1 MTLTPEP
8 TAPLEE
14 AKAQP
19 TDPPADSTDIG
30 GDTAAGDLTARSS
43 SGTMWTGVSLVAGK
57 GIVAVSTI
65 VLGRVLDAQVF
76 GLFGIGL
83 LVIGYLQFLNDFG
96 IASAV
101 INLTGKDRRLASVAF
116 WLNIGLG
123 VAMTAITWLAAPLIA
138 DFFKE
143 ESATAIVRGL
153 GFVFLI
159 RSVGAVHDALLKRDL
174 KMRSVT
180 VAETVTAFSKAL
192 LTIGL
197 ALFGFGVWSLVW
209 GHLVGALL
217 GSIVFWLVNPWRPDR
232 LSAMSNPVDGTR
244 RLLGFG
250 SQMTLIDILG
260 AINKNVD
267 YLLIGRGIGT
277 VALGVYTMA
286 FRLPELLID
295 GINLVAA
302 KVAFPLFSQLQD
314 DKEKGKLALAKMLRL
329 VSVIV
334 VPAGVGMAIV
344 ADPLVRVAL
353 GDKWLEV
360 PFGDGVIS
368 TVEPLRWLALALT
381 ATALTKNIGDLYK
394 GYGRPGLLN
403 IIGVVRALFVV
414 PILIVAVRYGIA
426 GVAIAQ
432 AVTATIVSM
441 AQVVIASRVIGMRI
455 GDLVSPYRTPL
466 LAGAVMAAVTW
477 PMAAMISSWNPLVQ
491 LAVLALTGA
500 ATYGGTT
507 YLLDRELVEEGL
519 TFVKAGVGQQAK
531 VAS

>member
-1 MTLTPEP
+1 MTVTPEQP
-8 TAPLEE
+8 APPDRV
-14 AKAQP
+14 A
-19 TDPPADSTDIG
+19 S
-30 GDTAAGDLTARSS
+30 LTERSS
-43 SGTMWTGVSLVAGK
+43 TGTLWTGVSLVAGK

-101 INLTGKDRRLASVAF
+101 INLTGKERRLASVAF

-123 VAMTAITWLAAPLIA
+123 VVMTAITWLAAPLIA

-159 RSVGAVHDALLKRDL
+159 RSAGAVHDALLKRDL
-174 KMRSVT
+174 EMRSVT

-197 ALFGFGVWSLVW
+197 ALYGFGVWSLVW

-217 GSIVFWLVNPWRPDR
+217 GSIVFWMVNPWRPEG
-232 LSAMSNPVDGTR
+232 LGAMSNPVDGTK

-260 AINKNVD
+260 AVNKNVD

-314 DKEKGKLALAKMLRL
+314 DKEKGRLALRKMLRL
-329 VSVIV
+329 VSAIV
-334 VPAGVGMAIV
+334 VPAGVGMALV
-344 ADPLVRVAL
+344 AEPLVRVAL
-353 GDKWLEV
+353 GDKWIEV
-360 PFGDGVIS
+360 PFGDDVIN

-403 IIGVVRALFVV
+403 MIGVVRALFVV
-414 PILIVAVRYGIA
+414 PVLIVAVRYGIN

-432 AVTATIVSM
+432 AVTATIVSIF
-441 AQVVIASRVIGMRI
+441 QVIVASRVIDMRI
-455 GDLVSPYRTPL
+455 SELTAPYRTPL
-466 LAGAVMAAVTW
+466 IAGAVMAAVTW
-477 PMAAMISSWNPLVQ
+477 PTATVIDSWNPLLQ
-491 LAVLALTGA
+491 LIALTLTGA
-500 ATYGGTT
+500 VTYGGTM
-507 YLLDRELVEEGL
+507 YLLDRELVNEGVS
-519 TFVKAGVGQQAK
+519 FAKAGAGRKAQVAEQKAGQ
-531 VAS
+531 